1 MPGPVGP
8 FVSRHRMIA
17 AYRRG
22 LIARS
27 LVAHIASQFIDLDR
41 WLGGIIAGS
50 PVLAWR
56 FLGVAAASECSCDGQ
71 ALM

>member
-1 MPGPVGP
+1 MPLTVGP

-17 AYRRG
+17 AYRAW
-22 LIARS
+22 LDCCS
-27 LVAHIASQFIDLDR
+27 LVAHIASQFMDLDG

-50 PVLAWR
+50 SVLAWR